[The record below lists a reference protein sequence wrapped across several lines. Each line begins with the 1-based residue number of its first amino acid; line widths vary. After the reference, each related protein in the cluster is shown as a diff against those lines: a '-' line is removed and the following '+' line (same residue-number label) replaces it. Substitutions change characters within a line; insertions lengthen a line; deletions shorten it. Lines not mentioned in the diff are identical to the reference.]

1 MDTIQA
7 LLQTI
12 WASIL
17 LLGWIKVA
25 VVVVGI
31 LFISKYQN
39 LLGLLATALFIAYLA
54 HWINF

>member
-1 MDTIQA
+1 MDFIQT

-12 WASIL
+12 WGTVLA
-17 LLGWIKVA
+17 LGAIKVII
-25 VVVVGI
+25 VVIAI

-54 HWINF
+54 HWISF

>member
-1 MDTIQA
+1 MDLIQT
-7 LLQTI
+7 LLQHI

-31 LFISKYQN
+31 LIISKYQN

-54 HWINF
+54 GWISF

>member
-1 MDTIQA
+1 MEFIQT

-17 LLGWIKVA
+17 LLGWVK
-25 VVVVGI
+25 VGI
-31 LFISKYQN
+31 VVFGILVISKYQN

-54 HWINF
+54 HWIVF

>member
-1 MDTIQA
+1 MEFIQT
-7 LLQTI
+7 LMQTI

-25 VVVVGI
+25 IVVVGI
-31 LFISKYQN
+31 LVISKYQN

-54 HWINF
+54 HWITF

>member
-1 MDTIQA
+1 MDFIQT
-7 LLQTI
+7 LIQTI

-25 VVVVGI
+25 IVVVGI
-31 LFISKYQN
+31 LIVSKYQS

-54 HWINF
+54 HWIAF

>member
-1 MDTIQA
+1 MEFIQT
-7 LLQTI
+7 LVQTI

-25 VVVVGI
+25 IIVVGI

-54 HWINF
+54 HWISF